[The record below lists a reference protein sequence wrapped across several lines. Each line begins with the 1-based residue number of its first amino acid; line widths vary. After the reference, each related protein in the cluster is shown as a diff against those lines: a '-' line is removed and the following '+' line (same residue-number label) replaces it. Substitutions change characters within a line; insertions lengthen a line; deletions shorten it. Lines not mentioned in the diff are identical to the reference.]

1 MGSLLQA
8 PCHWLG
14 THETIPQT
22 GHTGEARLSLTPCL
36 LEEKAVLS
44 LCQHRASRAV
54 LWTVLTLAEPSC
66 FRHALKE
73 GFRRNGSYTSS
84 SACEAAHVSPMCSGV
99 FPKPLSAPATLGMCR
114 SSPSPLL
121 PTRVE
126 FCRLC
131 PSLSFCTAGCR
142 GFSLAAVFGPSC
154 RRALLQH
161 RLSWASTIG
170 KQKPARLGSEPFQP
184 RFLFRCFH
192 FLRAKRC

>member
-1 MGSLLQA
+1 MWGWKRKQCCPCANTELAGLCSEQCSLLQS
-8 PCHWLG
+8 PVVSG
-14 THETIPQT
+14 MP
-22 GHTGEARLSLTPCL
+22 
-36 LEEKAVLS
+36 
-44 LCQHRASRAV
+44 SRKD
-54 LWTVLTLAEPSC
+54 
-66 FRHALKE
+66 F
-73 GFRRNGSYTSS
+73 GRNGSYTSS